1 MKRFMPVVDRNSKP
15 LKDLVQEPN
24 EKGTTWLCYVY
35 LTGCALQL
43 KG

>member
-1 MKRFMPVVDRNSKP
+1 MKRFTPVVDRNSKP

-24 EKGTTWLCYVY
+24 EKGTTRLFCVY

-43 KG
+43 IG